1 MKLGLVLGNEYN
13 ARVATMERI
22 EALIKQVRMARDMG
36 FDGVFAGQHYLSWPM
51 QCIQPI
57 PLLARLA
64 ADAGEMRLGTGIILL
79 PLMHPVDMAEQIAT
93 LDSICGG
100 RFVFGIGLGY
110 EEEEFAAFGIHRSDR
125 VTRFEESLEIIKLLW
140 TEDEVTF
147 HGKHFSLDKVK
158 PTAYPVASPHPPIW
172 IAANNHSAVRRAAH
186 MGNAWFANPHAKL
199 STLEQQ
205 VAIYRDAAG
214 GTLPTE
220 MPIMKD
226 LFVARTHDEAMAAVR
241 PGLEKRYRFYV
252 EQGQDKQMPP
262 GDDSFDMPF
271 EVLLKDRFIIGD
283 PDEVVQELRKYEVI
297 GFNYVIAGVQP
308 LETSDE
314 AALECIRLLGTEVL
328 HQLT

>member
-110 EEEEFAAFGIHRSDR
+110 EEEEFAAFGLRRSDR

-147 HGKHFSLDKVK
+147 HGKHFSLNKVK

-186 MGNAWFANPHAKL
+186 
-199 STLEQQ
+199 
-205 VAIYRDAAG
+205 
-214 GTLPTE
+214 
-220 MPIMKD
+220 
-226 LFVARTHDEAMAAVR
+226 
-241 PGLEKRYRFYV
+241 
-252 EQGQDKQMPP
+252 
-262 GDDSFDMPF
+262 
-271 EVLLKDRFIIGD
+271 
-283 PDEVVQELRKYEVI
+283 
-297 GFNYVIAGVQP
+297 
-308 LETSDE
+308 
-314 AALECIRLLGTEVL
+314 
-328 HQLT
+328 